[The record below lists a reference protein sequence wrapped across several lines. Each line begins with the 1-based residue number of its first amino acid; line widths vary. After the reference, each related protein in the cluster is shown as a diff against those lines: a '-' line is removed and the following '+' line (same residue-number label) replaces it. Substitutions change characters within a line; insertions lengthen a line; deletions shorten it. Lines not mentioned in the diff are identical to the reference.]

1 MLRDV
6 FNGHRTIKQWFAA
19 RRLRRRFRE
28 TSQHAIGAMPEDTF
42 GRISAATRL
51 LSGEP
56 LIAPLSQRS
65 CVYWSVE
72 ILEDRGIDWPTRTL
86 VHEERHVPFVLEEDH
101 HTAIVDPTHALVS
114 LLFDFTSRSRAA
126 FDANK
131 EQKALLATHNLIN
144 RNWFA
149 TEELVYRE
157 AIIEVGERIWVLG
170 SGTREPDPNPQTA
183 DGIYRTGP
191 ATRLRLTSSA
201 QHPLCI
207 TDDPRCV

>member
-6 FNGHRTIKQWFAA
+6 FNGHRTVKQWFAA

-42 GRISAATRL
+42 GRISAAAQQLETAL
-51 LSGEP
+51 T
-56 LIAPLSQRS
+56 APLSQRP
-65 CVYWSVE
+65 CVYWSIE

-86 VHEERHVPFVLEEDH
+86 IRDDRWVPFLLEEDNH
-101 HTAIVDPTHALVS
+101 RAIIDPTEAVVS
-114 LLFDFTSRSRAA
+114 LEFDFTSRSKAA
-126 FDANK
+126 FDASK
-131 EQKALLATHNLIN
+131 DQKALLEAHNLVN
-144 RNWFA
+144 RNWFT

-157 AIIEVGERIWVLG
+157 AIIEIGERVWVLG
-170 SGTREPDPNPQTA
+170 SGTREPDPNPRSTGGA
-183 DGIYRTGP
+183 YRDGP